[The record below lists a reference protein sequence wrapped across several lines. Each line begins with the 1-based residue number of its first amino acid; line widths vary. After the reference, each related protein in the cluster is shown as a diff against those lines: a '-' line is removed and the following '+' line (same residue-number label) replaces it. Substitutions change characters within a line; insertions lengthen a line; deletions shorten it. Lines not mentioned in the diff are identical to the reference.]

1 MAIVRRATS
10 AFPRQWNPT
19 QAPSWPVEIDPARA
33 PPGLTFCLPFGVNGC
48 TDLVSGCRPVINGS
62 PAISQSAFG
71 PALNSAA
78 GFLAYPLT
86 ATGLFSFE
94 ILFTIPNVG
103 GGVVGWDNNA
113 SASSGIYDHCLGT
126 YGGNMDAYVYS
137 GASIHASG
145 SPLSAYTTYH
155 AVATNDGTDLRLY
168 VNGSLVA
175 TAAAGLAYTG
185 YSTPYLI
192 VGKNALS
199 GAWPG
204 QVILVNAA
212 IAAWSAAQVAD
223 RYAEPFAM
231 LRPVVRRTYSVPAGG
246 TTFSAALTDTS
257 AGSDVVTGTGA
268 ASDTLSGS
276 AAATASLTAA
286 ATSSDTIAGT
296 GATTAGLT
304 DTAASSD
311 ALAGTGAATA
321 SLTDSATSSGT
332 VTLEPVTASL
342 TDTAVSSDSLTG
354 AAAATAVLTAS
365 AASSDLIAIAPF
377 AGALTDRSASSDSLT
392 PAMVATAA
400 LADTTATSDNL
411 STGGNYAYGISD
423 SAGTTDSLTETG
435 VAATAASSD
444 TAASADNLAK
454 AGQTATATLTDAAAS
469 ADSLVQTGQ
478 TATASLTDTSASSD
492 SLSLSAS
499 GNYTASIND
508 TAGASD
514 VTSAGVAATAALSDI
529 SPSSDQIIIA
539 MAAHAAQSDT
549 AATADS
555 IVWTGIS
562 IPLTDTV
569 AATDALTASLFA
581 TIADLTDTAASTDS
595 LTWRSASLTHIALYA
610 LGGQRNLTNSLT
622 GQRNLTNSLGGMLS

>member
-33 PPGLTFCLPFGVNGC
+33 PPGLTFCLPFGVNGF
-48 TDLVSGCRPVINGS
+48 TDLVSGCR

-86 ATGLFSFE
+86 ATGLVSFE

-155 AVATNDGTDLRLY
+155 AVATNDGADLRLY

-268 ASDTLSGS
+268 ASAALSDTVASSDSATIAPYTAALSDTTASSDTLSGS

-321 SLTDSATSSGT
+321 SLTDSAT
-332 VTLEPVTASL
+332 
-342 TDTAVSSDSLTG
+342 
-354 AAAATAVLTAS
+354 
-365 AASSDLIAIAPF
+365 SDLIAIAPF

-508 TAGASD
+508 TASASD
-514 VTSAGVAATAALSDI
+514 VTPAGVAATAALSDI

-569 AATDALTASLFA
+569 AATDALTASL
-581 TIADLTDTAASTDS
+581 
-595 LTWRSASLTHIALYA
+595 
-610 LGGQRNLTNSLT
+610 
-622 GQRNLTNSLGGMLS
+622 

>member
-33 PPGLTFCLPFGVNGC
+33 PPGLTFCLPFGVNGF

-257 AGSDVVTGTGA
+257 AGSDVVTGTGGASA
-268 ASDTLSGS
+268 ALSDTVASSDSATIAPYTAALSDTTASSDTLSGS

-444 TAASADNLAK
+444 TAASAD
-454 AGQTATATLTDAAAS
+454 
-469 ADSLVQTGQ
+469 
-478 TATASLTDTSASSD
+478 

-508 TAGASD
+508 TASASD
-514 VTSAGVAATAALSDI
+514 VTTAGVAATAALSDI

-581 TIADLTDTAASTDS
+581 TIADLTDTAATTDS

>member
-33 PPGLTFCLPFGVNGC
+33 PPGLTFCLPFGVNGF
-48 TDLVSGCRPVINGS
+48 TDLVSGCR

-199 GAWPG
+199 GAWPE

-231 LRPVVRRTYSVPAGG
+231 LRPVVQRTSSVPAGE
-246 TTFSAALTDTS
+246 TTFSAALTDTT

-268 ASDTLSGS
+268 ASAALSDTVASSDSATIAPYTAALSDTTASSDTLSGS

-411 STGGNYAYGISD
+411 S
-423 SAGTTDSLTETG
+423 
-435 VAATAASSD
+435 
-444 TAASADNLAK
+444 
-454 AGQTATATLTDAAAS
+454 
-469 ADSLVQTGQ
+469 
-478 TATASLTDTSASSD
+478 
-492 SLSLSAS
+492 
-499 GNYTASIND
+499 
-508 TAGASD
+508 
-514 VTSAGVAATAALSDI
+514 
-529 SPSSDQIIIA
+529 
-539 MAAHAAQSDT
+539 
-549 AATADS
+549 
-555 IVWTGIS
+555 
-562 IPLTDTV
+562 
-569 AATDALTASLFA
+569 
-581 TIADLTDTAASTDS
+581 
-595 LTWRSASLTHIALYA
+595 
-610 LGGQRNLTNSLT
+610 
-622 GQRNLTNSLGGMLS
+622 

>member
-19 QAPSWPVEIDPARA
+19 QAPSWPVESDPARA
-33 PPGLTFCLPFGVNGC
+33 PPGLTFCLPFGVNGF

-71 PALNSAA
+71 PALSSAA

-113 SASSGIYDHCLGT
+113 SASSGIYNHCLGT

-268 ASDTLSGS
+268 ASAALSDTVASSDSATIAPYTAALSDTTASSDTLSGS
-276 AAATASLTAA
+276 AAATAS
-286 ATSSDTIAGT
+286 
-296 GATTAGLT
+296 LT

-411 STGGNYAYGISD
+411 S
-423 SAGTTDSLTETG
+423 
-435 VAATAASSD
+435 
-444 TAASADNLAK
+444 
-454 AGQTATATLTDAAAS
+454 
-469 ADSLVQTGQ
+469 
-478 TATASLTDTSASSD
+478 
-492 SLSLSAS
+492 
-499 GNYTASIND
+499 
-508 TAGASD
+508 
-514 VTSAGVAATAALSDI
+514 
-529 SPSSDQIIIA
+529 
-539 MAAHAAQSDT
+539 
-549 AATADS
+549 
-555 IVWTGIS
+555 
-562 IPLTDTV
+562 
-569 AATDALTASLFA
+569 
-581 TIADLTDTAASTDS
+581 
-595 LTWRSASLTHIALYA
+595 
-610 LGGQRNLTNSLT
+610 
-622 GQRNLTNSLGGMLS
+622 